1 MERTRMEKFLKIYN
15 DAYPRGAHDTEA
27 KAQLFKKTTERICK
41 AHNVSGLQEF
51 FIRISY

>member
-15 DAYPRGAHDTEA
+15 DAYPLGAHDTES
-27 KAQLFKKTTERICK
+27 KARLLEKITERICN